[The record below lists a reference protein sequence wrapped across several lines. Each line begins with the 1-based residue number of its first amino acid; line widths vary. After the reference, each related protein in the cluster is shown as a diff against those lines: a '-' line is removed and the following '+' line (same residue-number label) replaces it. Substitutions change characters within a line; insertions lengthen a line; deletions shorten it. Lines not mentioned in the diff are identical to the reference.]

1 MLRSQHFREI
11 AECNL
16 QNALFEPIIECSFA
30 HAAHDLLRVHTLVA
44 AKTMN
49 NQTEITRY
57 PNRRLYDRNQKKYVT
72 LRDVEEMILAGQTVR
87 VRDSKLDED
96 ITKIVLIQILVERH
110 PERLDLFPPAFL
122 QEVLR
127 ADQMTLDWLSLY
139 FRNLKLVM
147 KGFTG
152 SVDANSIPGFGLWQS
167 IMPSALN
174 LTNPTNSAA
183 ETNDANSPAADS
195 PNTASQDIN
204 RQLAAKVLELERR
217 LAQLEGDAD

>member
-1 MLRSQHFREI
+1 
-11 AECNL
+11 
-16 QNALFEPIIECSFA
+16 
-30 HAAHDLLRVHTLVA
+30 
-44 AKTMN
+44 MN
-49 NQTEITRY
+49 NQTEINRY

-87 VRDSKLDED
+87 VRDSKSDED

-139 FRNLKLVM
+139 FRNLKLMM
-147 KGFTG
+147 KSFSG

-167 IMPSALN
+167 MMPNA
-174 LTNPTNSAA
+174 TNPPNTGDQNSSTA
-183 ETNDANSPAADS
+183 ETNDASSPAADA
-195 PNTASQDIN
+195 PHATSQDVN
-204 RQLAAKVLELERR
+204 RELAAKVLELERR
-217 LAQLEGDAD
+217 LAQLEGAAD